1 MNKLHT
7 LKQKLNIPNANVIYN
22 PAAYRN
28 HWHTYIFLSISNTFD
43 RQ

>member
-1 MNKLHT
+1 MYTIEKSHK

-22 PAAYRN
+22 PAAN
-28 HWHTYIFLSISNTFD
+28 K